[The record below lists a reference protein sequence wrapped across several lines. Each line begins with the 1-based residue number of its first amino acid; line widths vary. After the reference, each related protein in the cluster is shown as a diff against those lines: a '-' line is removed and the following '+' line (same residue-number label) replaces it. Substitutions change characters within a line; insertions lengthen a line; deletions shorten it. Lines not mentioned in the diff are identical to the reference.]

1 MADRSASQGPP
12 KSGAL
17 DANGSGVEK
26 IDASRFYPK
35 ANEGPVDVP
44 DTVKLI
50 SADGFEFIIDRKAA
64 MKSGTIRNMLS
75 SPAQFTEAI
84 HNTIQFP
91 DIK

>member
-1 MADRSASQGPP
+1 MAEAKSASQQGKPE
-12 KSGAL
+12 SG
-17 DANGSGVEK
+17 GVEK

-35 ANEGPVDVP
+35 QDDGPVDVP

-75 SPAQFTEAI
+75 SPGTHPYCVCGKDEQS
-84 HNTIQFP
+84 
-91 DIK
+91 